1 MKSTVIENILSCGV
15 LKFSSDFRVFGW
27 SFLLCCVYRSRYEV
41 SSRDGE
47 ADQIYIYVGK
57 AHTDDITSVKFSS
70 DGRILLPLFLRSA
83 SSPVNTRTGSVRQ
96 MKEALKA
103 FDGLLIIILK
113 PTLPLVQMNKSSSL
127 EHPLRRYSTTGGLLC
142 FYDRSKLEIVQK
154 VGISPTCSVVQCA
167 WHPRLNNNNNNIFAT
182 SGDKSQGGTH
192 ILYDPTQSE
201 RGACVCVARA
211 PRKKSVDDYQP
222 EPVIHNPHAL
232 PLFRDAPSRKRQR
245 EKQLKDPAKAH
256 KPELPMSCP
265 GHGGRV
271 GTTGRSLLT
280 QYLLKQ
286 GGMIKETWME
296 EDPRE
301 AILKYAEV
309 AVKDPKFIAPAY
321 SQTQPETILAKSD
334 DDEEGDVKK

>member
-1 MKSTVIENILSCGV
+1 MGEFSCQEVLISLKVKTLKSYPVVFSELLYQQNYFLISPDEQIILTG
-15 LKFSSDFRVFGW
+15 
-27 SFLLCCVYRSRYEV
+27 
-41 SSRDGE
+41 
-47 ADQIYIYVGK
+47 
-57 AHTDDITSVKFSS
+57 TSVEKVQYNRRFA
-70 DGRILLPLFLRSA
+70 LLLRPLQ
-83 SSPVNTRTGSVRQ
+83 TRDCS
-96 MKEALKA
+96 
-103 FDGLLIIILK
+103 
-113 PTLPLVQMNKSSSL
+113 KSWN
-127 EHPLRRYSTTGGLLC
+127 
-142 FYDRSKLEIVQK
+142 FSKLQR
-154 VGISPTCSVVQCA
+154 GA
-167 WHPRLNNNNNNIFAT
+167 MRLAPEIFAT

-192 ILYDPTQSE
+192 ILYHPTQSE

-222 EPVIHNPHAL
+222 EPT
-232 PLFRDAPSRKRQR
+232 
-245 EKQLKDPAKAH
+245 H
-256 KPELPMSCP
+256 KPELPMSGP

-309 AVKDPKFIAPAY
+309 AIKDPKFIAPAY

>member
-1 MKSTVIENILSCGV
+1 MGEFSCQEV
-15 LKFSSDFRVFGW
+15 LISLKVWD
-27 SFLLCCVYRSRYEV
+27 L
-41 SSRDGE
+41 
-47 ADQIYIYVGK
+47 
-57 AHTDDITSVKFSS
+57 
-70 DGRILLPLFLRSA
+70 
-83 SSPVNTRTGSVRQ
+83 RQ

-127 EHPLRRYSTTGGLLC
+127 EHTLRRYSTTGGLLC

-167 WHPRLNNNNNNIFAT
+167 WHPRYLQHLETKA
-182 SGDKSQGGTH
+182 KGGTH

-256 KPELPMSCP
+256 KPELPMSGP

-280 QYLLKQ
+280 QYLLKV
-286 GGMIKETWME
+286 
-296 EDPRE
+296 RLFS
-301 AILKYAEV
+301 ILFKLF
-309 AVKDPKFIAPAY
+309 D
-321 SQTQPETILAKSD
+321 
-334 DDEEGDVKK
+334 